1 MHANCRP
8 PLTSQVSELLIYRV
22 EVRMLRRKF
31 LMVCLLGI
39 FLSLAEAKDTPTQ
52 TIVWPET
59 GQPVLRFV
67 FGKFKEGVA
76 FAHEHNYTCDTTAQN
91 LWDKKIPD
99 AVFRLY
105 LFDKNNVRIG
115 EGYLQVSN
123 VAPGEM
129 IKFQT
134 SFHAAGVPVSMKLSP
149 ETLPVELRPKAPAR
163 TISVTINTV
172 PQGAA
177 LKVDGEDSGAT
188 PKIVRL
194 AAGKH
199 LLEFTKEGFNPG
211 KFPLEIGSD
220 DASGGSVSYELGTLA
235 HDTVELRDGS
245 VLVCVIESM
254 SATDVVVSVGGSVQH
269 IDRNKIKRMLLVE
282 RDAPPK
288 SP

>member
-1 MHANCRP
+1 
-8 PLTSQVSELLIYRV
+8 
-22 EVRMLRRKF
+22 MLRSKLVIACLVSLF
-31 LMVCLLGI
+31 LAT
-39 FLSLAEAKDTPTQ
+39 AEAKDTPGQ
-52 TIVWPET
+52 TISWPDD
-59 GQPVLRFV
+59 GKPVLRFV

-76 FAHEHNYTCDTTAQN
+76 FAHENNYTCDTTAQN
-91 LWDKKIPD
+91 LWDKKISD

-115 EGYLQVSN
+115 EGFLQVSN
-123 VAPGEM
+123 IAPGEM

-134 SFHAAGVPVSMKLSP
+134 SFHAAGVPVTMKLSP
-149 ETLPVELRPKAPAR
+149 ESLPAELRPKAPPR
-163 TISVTINTV
+163 TVSVTINSV

-199 LLEFTKEGFNPG
+199 LLEFSKEAFNSG
-211 KFPLEIGSD
+211 KFPLEIGPD

-245 VLVCVIESM
+245 LLVCDIESM
-254 SATDVVVSVGGSVQH
+254 SATDVVVSVGGTVQH
-269 IDRNKIKRMLLVE
+269 IERNKIKRMLLVE
-282 RDAPPK
+282 RDPP
-288 SP
+288 PTPR